1 MVDIHKPFYTVDKD
15 GRLVVNKN
23 TDNFFEKYK
32 PSGSYSM
39 QKSDTSPI
47 HYRFVGEDNVIDTN
61 KNKVETDWFVVFQT
75 TFMVCLGVLIVIFAG
90 N

>member
-32 PSGSYSM
+32 PSG
-39 QKSDTSPI
+39 
-47 HYRFVGEDNVIDTN
+47 TN
-61 KNKVETDWFVVFQT
+61 
-75 TFMVCLGVLIVIFAG
+75 TFMFCLGVLIVIFAG